1 VLAWLEDVSGWLA
14 SHKQGASEVMFR
26 QPRAS
31 PAQSAGRS
39 PLPNGRRMD
48 LKRRKKLTMKWM
60 TILFGVS
67 LGSRMEE
74 DA

>member
-1 VLAWLEDVSGWLA
+1 
-14 SHKQGASEVMFR
+14 MFR

-39 PLPNGRRMD
+39 PLPNGRRTD